1 MALQQGIELEQA
13 TGVTGRTGTG
23 LLKARSTIPLD
34 GKAQCPRENITDYHN
49 TRPFT

>member
-13 TGVTGRTGTG
+13 TGVTGRTGTE
-23 LLKARSTIPLD
+23 LLKATSIPLD